1 MGSAAVAASIAALSG
16 VALFLSLLVLVRFR
30 RNRRRAQLY
39 FGAGLLLVS
48 VTIAEEALFYVGVTP
63 EVLLSS
69 YVVLVAALVG
79 VLSLGSAELSWHGW
93 RKSLWFLYV
102 GVVSLA
108 MVVVAVLVPV
118 PASVVRDGV
127 FTGQLPPLLT
137 AVSIAV
143 TVPSA
148 MLLILGSLYG
158 AVREHRWNL
167 LYIALGT
174 IVISAAGA
182 LYVTAFPV
190 SLYYAEFLGVG
201 LLFLG
206 FTRLPR
212 RDPAATRGFP
222 TPPS

>member
-1 MGSAAVAASIAALSG
+1 MGSVAVAASIAALSA
-16 VALFLSLLVLVRFR
+16 VALLLSLLLLARFR

-39 FGAGLLLVS
+39 FAAGLLLVS
-48 VTIAEEALFYVGVTP
+48 VTVAEEALFYVGIAP
-63 EVLLSS
+63 EALLSS
-69 YVVLVAALVG
+69 YVVLVAVLVG
-79 VLSLGSAELSWHGW
+79 VLSLGFAELTWHGW

-102 GVVSLA
+102 GVASLA
-108 MVVVAVLVPV
+108 MVVAAVWVPV

-137 AVSIAV
+137 AASIAV

-148 MLLILGSLYG
+148 MQLILGSLYG

-206 FTRLPR
+206 FTHLPR
-212 RDPAATRGFP
+212 RDPTATRGLP
-222 TPPS
+222 ARPG